1 MWKNCYAEHEV
12 TGKIYNFEKKKKKKC
27 DMSNLRNVCVTL
39 SASKDIRVEF
49 STKVTGYQLVPVTKC
64 GIKLS

>member
-1 MWKNCYAEHEV
+1 MVAHH
-12 TGKIYNFEKKKKKKC
+12 
-27 DMSNLRNVCVTL
+27 SSLSLRSVCVTL
-39 SASKDIRVEF
+39 SPSKDVRVEC